1 MSPSSTINV
10 LDKFDGYVSRVENLL
25 SKFPLGIESATRA
38 QIKTALDGE
47 PWKEL
52 RRVVSTED
60 LRASGIF
67 FTSARLAARVVAPL
81 LPSISARSRIFD
93 PACGAG
99 DLLLACTP
107 KLRVGRTVCATIA
120 SWETQLIGRDLH
132 LPFARITR
140 ARLALAAIHRAGDNL
155 DTSVPRFRENFA
167 RVTCGCSL
175 GDEKL
180 FEGVT
185 HILLNAP
192 FSMVSSPAGCK
203 WAGGAVNHAAVFMDI
218 CTASAYSGTRFAAVL
233 PDVLRSG
240 SRYDAWRQLM
250 KGRVIDATVER
261 CGQFDQR
268 TDVHVFILR
277 GTIKRRAK
285 RRAIRWGC
293 STARSTPQ
301 LSDAFDVSVGAVV
314 PHRDPNRGKS
324 VPFLHAQGLARW
336 TVVPPPNKTRRF
348 SGTLA
353 TPPFVAVRRTS
364 RPGERYRALA
374 TIVAGDRPI
383 AVENHL
389 IVVKPKDGK
398 QETCRRLLALLRQP
412 KTDRWFDQRIRCR
425 HLTVRC
431 LRQLPWSSVK

>member
-1 MSPSSTINV
+1 MSPSSAINV
-10 LDKFDGYVSRVENLL
+10 LGNFDEYVSRLENLL
-25 SKFPLGIESATRA
+25 SRFPLGIDSATQA
-38 QIKTALDGE
+38 QIKTALDGG

-52 RRVVSTED
+52 RRVVSKED
-60 LRASGIF
+60 LRTSGIF
-67 FTSARLAARVVAPL
+67 FTSAKLAARVVAPL
-81 LPSISARSRIFD
+81 LPSISARSRILD

-107 KLRVGRTVCATIA
+107 KLRTGRSLSATIA

-140 ARLALAAIHRAGDNL
+140 ARLALAAIRRVRDNL
-155 DTSVPRFRENFA
+155 DISVPRFRENFA

-192 FSMVSSPAGCK
+192 FSMVSSPAGCE
-203 WAGGAVNHAAVFMDI
+203 WAGGAVNHSAVFMDT
-218 CTASAYSGTRFAAVL
+218 CTANACSGTRFAAVL

-240 SRYDAWRQLM
+240 SRYDAWRQLI
-250 KGRVIDATVER
+250 KGRVIDATIER
-261 CGQFDQR
+261 CGQFDER

-293 STARSTPQ
+293 STARSTPL
-301 LSDAFDVSVGAVV
+301 LSDEFDVSVGAVV
-314 PHRDPNRGKS
+314 PHRDPKRGKS
-324 VPFLHAQGLARW
+324 VPFLHAQGLAKW
-336 TVVPPPNKTRRF
+336 MVVQAPNETRKF
-348 SGTLA
+348 SGTVV

-374 TIVAGDRPI
+374 TIVVGNKPI

-398 QETCRRLLALLRQP
+398 QETCRRLLVVLRRP
-412 KTDRWFDQRIRCR
+412 ATDRWFDQRIRCR
-425 HLTVRC
+425 HLTVHS
-431 LRQLPWSSVK
+431 LRQLPWISVK